1 MIVTALMEQIPV
13 SHITAGLA
21 LALTFGGMTFF
32 SGILAPLVF
41 TKLPIETAGAFIRAL
56 FPWYYL
62 SMGTTTL
69 LALAALASRAGGI
82 ASWETGLTGL
92 VLLGFVYVRQS
103 LMPRINRARDAEL
116 AGDSEAGARFTRLH
130 RLSVL
135 INGLQW
141 FAVLAALVL
150 VLS

>member
-1 MIVTALMEQIPV
+1 MEQFSV
-13 SHITAGLA
+13 SHIVTGLA
-21 LALTFGGMTFF
+21 LALTFGGMSLF
-32 SGILAPLVF
+32 SGVMAPLVF
-41 TKLPIETAGAFIRAL
+41 TKLPIDTAGQFIRQL

-62 SMGTTTL
+62 TMGTATL
-69 LALAALASRAGGI
+69 VALVALALGG
-82 ASWETGLTGL
+82 SGFTGWETGLTAL
-92 VLLGFVYVRQS
+92 VLLGFIYARQS
-103 LMPRINRARDAEL
+103 LMPTINRARDAEL

-141 FAVLAALVL
+141 FAVLAALIL

>member
-1 MIVTALMEQIPV
+1 MEHISISHIVT
-13 SHITAGLA
+13 GLA

-32 SGILAPLVF
+32 SGVTAPLVF
-41 TKLPIETAGAFIRAL
+41 TKLPIDTAGQFIRQL

-62 SMGTTTL
+62 TMGITTL
-69 LALAALASRAGGI
+69 VALVALAFGTSGFT
-82 ASWETGLTGL
+82 SWETGLTAL
-92 VLLGFVYVRQS
+92 VLLGFVYARQS
-103 LMPRINRARDAEL
+103 LMPMINRARDAEL
-116 AGDSEAGARFTRLH
+116 AGDNEAGARFTRLH

-141 FAVLAALVL
+141 FAVLVALIL

>member
-1 MIVTALMEQIPV
+1 MEQIPV
-13 SHITAGLA
+13 SHIITGLA

-32 SGILAPLVF
+32 SGVMAPLVF
-41 TKLPIETAGAFIRAL
+41 TKLPIDTAGQFIRQL

-62 SMGTTTL
+62 TMGVTTL
-69 LALAALASRAGGI
+69 VALVALAVGTSGFTG
-82 ASWETGLTGL
+82 WETGLTAL
-92 VLLGFVYVRQS
+92 ALLGFIYARQS
-103 LMPRINRARDAEL
+103 LMPTINRARDAEL

-141 FAVLAALVL
+141 FAVLAALIL

>member
-1 MIVTALMEQIPV
+1 MDQIPV
-13 SHITAGLA
+13 SHIITGLA

-32 SGILAPLVF
+32 SGIMAPLVF
-41 TKLPIETAGAFIRAL
+41 IKLPIETAGAFIRAL

-62 SMGTTTL
+62 SMGVATL
-69 LALAALASRAGGI
+69 IALVALALGTRGI
-82 ASWETGLTGL
+82 ASWEAGLTAL
-92 VLLGFVYVRQS
+92 VLLGFVYARQS
-103 LMPRINRARDAEL
+103 LMPMINRARDAEL
-116 AGDSEAGARFTRLH
+116 AGYSKAGAHFTRLH

>member
-1 MIVTALMEQIPV
+1 MEQIPV
-13 SHITAGLA
+13 SHIITGLA

-32 SGILAPLVF
+32 SGVMAPLVF
-41 TKLPIETAGAFIRAL
+41 IKLPMDTAGQFIRQL

-62 SMGTTTL
+62 TMGIATL
-69 LALAALASRAGGI
+69 IALVALAFGTSGLI
-82 ASWETGLTGL
+82 SWETGLTAL
-92 VLLGFVYVRQS
+92 VLLGFIYTRQS
-103 LMPRINRARDAEL
+103 LMPTINRTRDAEL
-116 AGDSEAGARFTRLH
+116 AGDNEAGARFNRLH

-141 FAVLAALVL
+141 FAVLATLVL

>member
-1 MIVTALMEQIPV
+1 MEQIPV
-13 SHITAGLA
+13 SHIVTGLA

-32 SGILAPLVF
+32 SAIMAPLVF
-41 TKLPIETAGAFIRAL
+41 TKLPIDAAGQFIRQL

-62 SMGTTTL
+62 TMGIATL
-69 LALAALASRAGGI
+69 VALVALAFGSSGFT
-82 ASWETGLTGL
+82 SWETGLTGL
-92 VLLGFVYVRQS
+92 VLLGFIYARQS
-103 LMPRINRARDAEL
+103 LMPTINRARDAEL

-141 FAVLAALVL
+141 FAVLAALIL

>member
-1 MIVTALMEQIPV
+1 MEQIPV
-13 SHITAGLA
+13 SHIVTGLA

-32 SGILAPLVF
+32 SGVMAPLVF
-41 TKLPIETAGAFIRAL
+41 TKLPIDTAGQFIRQL

-62 SMGTTTL
+62 TMGIATL
-69 LALAALASRAGGI
+69 VALVALALGGSGFT
-82 ASWETGLTGL
+82 SWEIGLTAL
-92 VLLGFVYVRQS
+92 VLMGFIYARQS
-103 LMPRINRARDAEL
+103 LMPTINKARAAEL
-116 AGDSEAGARFTRLH
+116 AGDSQAGARFTRLH

-141 FAVLAALVL
+141 FAVLAALIL

>member
-1 MIVTALMEQIPV
+1 MEQIPV
-13 SHITAGLA
+13 THIITGLA

-32 SGILAPLVF
+32 SGVMAPLVF
-41 TKLPIETAGAFIRAL
+41 TKLPIETAGTFIRAL

-62 SMGTTTL
+62 SMGLATL
-69 LALAALASRAGGI
+69 IALVALVFGTSGI
-82 ASWETGLTGL
+82 ASWEAGLTAL
-92 VLLGFVYVRQS
+92 VLLGFVYARQS
-103 LMPRINRARDAEL
+103 LMPMINNARDAEL
-116 AGDSEAGARFTRLH
+116 AGDNAAGARFTRLH

-141 FAVLAALVL
+141 IAVLAALIL

>member
-1 MIVTALMEQIPV
+1 MEQIPV
-13 SHITAGLA
+13 SHIITGLA

-32 SGILAPLVF
+32 SGIMAPLVF
-41 TKLPIETAGAFIRAL
+41 TKLPIETAGTFIRQL

-62 SMGTTTL
+62 TMGVTTVVAL
-69 LALAALASRAGGI
+69 VGLALGTSGI
-82 ASWETGLTGL
+82 ASLEAGLTAL
-92 VLLGFVYVRQS
+92 VLLGFVYARQS
-103 LMPRINRARDAEL
+103 LMPMINRARDAEL

-141 FAVLAALVL
+141 FAVLAALIL